1 MYGVK
6 KTTVYLPDEL
16 KRNLEAA
23 ALTSGISEADLI
35 RQGIEHV
42 VEIQLTPKPRA
53 PLWSSGDGT
62 LAEHV
67 DEILAEGF
75 CED

>member
-16 KRNLEAA
+16 KDKLKRAA
-23 ALTSGISEADLI
+23 TESGQSEADLI
-35 RQGIEHV
+35 REGIANI
-42 VEIQLTPKPRA
+42 VELRLTPKPRA
-53 PLWSSGDGT
+53 PLWSAGGN
-62 LAEHV
+62 LARHV

-75 CED
+75 GQD

>member
-16 KRNLEAA
+16 KDRLKRAA
-23 ALTSGISEADLI
+23 TESGQSEADLI
-35 RQGIEHV
+35 REGIANI
-42 VEIQLTPKPRA
+42 VELRLTPKPRA
-53 PLWSSGDGT
+53 PLWSAGGN

-75 CED
+75 GQD

>member
-23 ALTSGISEADLI
+23 ALTSGVSEADLI

-42 VEIQLTPKPRA
+42 VEIKLTPKPRA
-53 PLWSSGDGT
+53 PLWSGPGN
-62 LAEHV
+62 LADRV
-67 DEILAEGF
+67 DEILAEGSG
-75 CED
+75 ED

>member
-16 KRNLEAA
+16 KRDLKAA

-42 VEIQLTPKPRA
+42 VEIKLTPKPRG
-53 PLWSSGDGT
+53 PLWSGPGN

-75 CED
+75 GED

>member
-16 KRNLEAA
+16 KEALKRAA
-23 ALTSGISEADLI
+23 AESGQSEADLI
-35 RQGIEHV
+35 REGIANV
-42 VEIQLTPKPRA
+42 VELRLTPKPRI

-62 LAEHV
+62 LARRV

-75 CED
+75 GED

>member
-1 MYGVK
+1 MYGIK

-16 KRNLEAA
+16 SDALKRAA
-23 ALTSGISEADLI
+23 AASGQSEAELM
-35 RQGIEHV
+35 REGIASI
-42 VEIQLTPKPRA
+42 VELRLTPKPRA
-53 PLWSSGDGT
+53 PLWSGPGN

-75 CED
+75 GED

>member
-23 ALTSGISEADLI
+23 ALASGVSEADLI

-42 VEIQLTPKPRA
+42 VELELTPKPRA
-53 PLWSSGDGT
+53 PLFASGDPT
-62 LAEHV
+62 LASRV

-75 CED
+75 GDD

>member
-16 KRNLEAA
+16 RERLKRAA
-23 ALTSGISEADLI
+23 DASGKSEAELI
-35 RQGIEHV
+35 RSGIEHI
-42 VEIQLTPKPRA
+42 VEVELTPLPRA
-53 PLWSSGDGT
+53 PLWSGPGN

-75 CED
+75 GED

>member
-16 KRNLEAA
+16 RDSLKRAA
-23 ALTSGISEADLI
+23 EESGKSEAELI
-35 RQGIEHV
+35 REG
-42 VEIQLTPKPRA
+42 VEYAVEQNLTPLPRA
-53 PLWSSGDGT
+53 PLWSAGGN

-75 CED
+75 GED

>member
-1 MYGVK
+1 MYGMR

-16 KRNLEAA
+16 SDGLKRAA
-23 ALTSGISEADLI
+23 AASGKSEAELI
-35 RQGIEHV
+35 REGVEQI
-42 VEIQLTPKPRA
+42 VEIELTPKPRA
-53 PLWSSGDGT
+53 PLWSGPGN

-75 CED
+75 GED

>member
-1 MYGVK
+1 MYGMK

-16 KRNLEAA
+16 RVRLKRAA
-23 ALTSGISEADLI
+23 EESGKSEADLI
-35 RQGIEHV
+35 RAGVEHI
-42 VEIQLTPKPRA
+42 VEVELTPLPRG
-53 PLWSSGDGT
+53 PLWSGPGN

-75 CED
+75 GED